1 MRKKMGKRS
10 NFERVERDYYPTPYH
25 AFEPLIPHLP
35 QKPFTF
41 CEPCGGDGR
50 LIDHIEKHLGI
61 CDMASDI
68 EPMDDRV
75 SKKDAFDIDHVSSQ
89 LIITNPPWDRK
100 ILHPLILHFSLL
112 RPTWLLFDADWM
124 HTKQS
129 VEYMKYVKKIV
140 SIGRVKWFDGVHGK
154 DNSCW
159 YLFDQTHYDPDHP
172 RSTTFYG
179 RT

>member
-1 MRKKMGKRS
+1 MGKRS
-10 NFERVERDYYPTPYH
+10 DFKRIARDYYKTPEH
-25 AFEPLIPHLP
+25 AVTPLV
-35 QKPFTF
+35 PFLKDVQTY
-41 CEPCGGDGR
+41 CEPCAGDGA
-50 LIDHIEKHLGI
+50 LISHLSELLD
-61 CDMASDI
+61 C
-68 EPMDDRV
+68 V
-75 SKKDAFDIDHVSSQ
+75 SAFDIAPHNPNIPIKDALSLDNSDLNNADV
-89 LIITNPPWDRK
+89 IITNPPWDRK
-100 ILHPLILHFSLL
+100 ILHPLILHFSSL